1 MMTCYFLSTN
11 WTFTVAF
18 DKTIL
23 TEINMT
29 AWQWENLFLFFKAYS
44 TVLYVF
50 TFWKIIEIIYELYI
64 FLRPCDIKITLQ
76 IKNVF
81 NKMN

>member
-1 MMTCYFLSTN
+1 MTFYNLSTN
-11 WTFTVAF
+11 LTFGFVETY
-18 DKTIL
+18 L

-76 IKNVF
+76 IKNLF

>member
-1 MMTCYFLSTN
+1 MTFYNLSTN
-11 WTFTVAF
+11 LTFTLAF
-18 DKTIL
+18 VETYL

-64 FLRPCDIKITLQ
+64 FLWPCDIKITLQ
-76 IKNVF
+76 IKNLF